1 MSWLGVICRCS
12 RKRAL
17 RHMVDTLRAE
27 LCAIAQRLHCVL
39 HTAVRLYAFADTVE
53 NCQLELLDRVALQL
67 LQSTHAQ
74 HQTTNAE
81 ELKMIHSSGL
91 E

>member
-1 MSWLGVICRCS
+1 MSWSGVICRCS

-17 RHMVDTLRAE
+17 RHMVDTLRAKF
-27 LCAIAQRLHCVL
+27 CAIAQRRHRVL
-39 HTAVRLYAFADTVE
+39 HTAVRLYAFADTIE
-53 NCQLELLDRVALQL
+53 KRQLELLDRLALQL
-67 LQSTHAQ
+67 VQRMHAR